1 MSPMSSETRL
11 ERGEPG
17 LSDADMIKAVP
28 VRRPGRWIATV
39 IVLLLLAI
47 LVQSFFTNPNF
58 HWDIVFRY
66 FLDGSVL
73 VGLLHTIELTVISM
87 IIGIIGGVILAVM
100 RLSSNPILSS
110 ISWLYIWFFR
120 GTPLLVQLLFW
131 GFIGALYKTISIG
144 IPFGGPQFVA
154 FQTQDLISVFTAAIL
169 GLALNEAAYMA
180 EIVRA
185 GILSINEGQMRAA
198 QSLGMSSGLAMR
210 RIVLPQAMRV
220 IIPPMGNETISML
233 KNTSLVSVIGFSDLL
248 YASQLIYSRNYQTIP
263 LLITASL
270 WYLIVTSVLTIG
282 QFYVERHF
290 SRGSSRQLPPT
301 PWQRIRRLLFTQ
313 HFVPPIPD
321 ATGAVATS
329 AVAPGSVPTDDG
341 GEPR

>member
-1 MSPMSSETRL
+1 MSQASTDPEL
-11 ERGEPG
+11 
-17 LSDADMIKAVP
+17 IKAIP
-28 VRRPGRWIATV
+28 VRHPGRWVATV
-39 IVLLLLAI
+39 IVLFLLAV
-47 LVQSFFTNPNF
+47 LVHSFFTNPNF
-58 HWDIVFRY
+58 HWDVVFKY
-66 FLDGSVL
+66 FVDGSVL
-73 VGLLHTIELTVISM
+73 EGLLHTIELTIISM
-87 IIGIIGGVILAVM
+87 VIGIIGGVILAIM
-100 RLSSNPILSS
+100 RLSANPVLSS

-131 GFIGALYKTISIG
+131 GFIGALYKNISLG
-144 IPFGGPQFVA
+144 VPFGGPQFWS

-185 GILSINEGQMRAA
+185 GISAVNEGQMRAA
-198 QSLGMSSGLAMR
+198 QSLGMSQFLAMR

-248 YASQLIYSRNYQTIP
+248 YASQLIYSRTYQTIP

-270 WYLIVTSVLTIG
+270 WYLIVTSILTIG

-290 SRGSSRQLPPT
+290 GRGSSRELPPT
-301 PWQRIRRLLFTQ
+301 PLQRIRRMLFTQ
-313 HFVPPIPD
+313 HYVPPMTE
-321 ATGAVATS
+321 ATQ
-329 AVAPGSVPTDDG
+329 SVPAGPDIPSGERG
-341 GEPR
+341 GIR

>member
-1 MSPMSSETRL
+1 MSTVQPDGTPLADGPGSPEP
-11 ERGEPG
+11 ERREPE
-17 LSDADMIKAVP
+17 LIKAVP
-28 VRRPGRWIATV
+28 VRRPGRWVATI

-47 LVQSFFTNPNF
+47 LIHSFFTNPNF
-58 HWDIVFRY
+58 HWDIVFKY

-73 VGLLHTIELTVISM
+73 TGLVHTIELTVISM
-87 IIGIIGGVILAVM
+87 VIGIIGGVILAVM
-100 RLSSNPILSS
+100 RLSSNPVLSS
-110 ISWLYIWFFR
+110 ISWVYIWFFR

-144 IPFGGPQFVA
+144 VPFGGPQFVS

-198 QSLGMSSGLAMR
+198 QSLGMTPFLAMR

-290 SRGSSRQLPPT
+290 GRGSSRELPPT
-301 PWQRIRRLLFTQ
+301 PLQRIRRMLFTQ
-313 HFVPPIPD
+313 HFVPDIPPSTQ
-321 ATGAVATS
+321 AIPTGEK
-329 AVAPGSVPTDDG
+329 G
-341 GEPR
+341 GVR